1 MADPSSLGE
10 LLGRELSTAVV
21 LFHQAVAERMGL
33 NATDFKC
40 LDLLARMGPMTAG
53 HLAELLGLTGGAIT
67 GVIDRLEAAGFA
79 QRERDQSDR
88 RRVIIKPC
96 GSPASASTLVPIFAS
111 LQQAMGEELANRYS
125 PEVLDA
131 IEDFLRRT
139 IQVLRQETQK
149 LHQEIGEYSE
159 SDAG

>member
-1 MADPSSLGE
+1 MADASSLGE

-21 LFHQAVAERMGL
+21 LFHQAVAERIGL

-40 LDLLARMGPMTAG
+40 LDLLVRTGPTTAG
-53 HLAELLGLTGGAIT
+53 HLSELLGLTGGAIT
-67 GVIDRLEAAGFA
+67 GVIDRLESAGFA
-79 QRERDQSDR
+79 QRERDQNDR

-96 GSPASASTLVPIFAS
+96 EGQVYANTFMPIFAS

-125 PEVLDA
+125 SEVLAA

-139 IQVLRQETQK
+139 IQVLRQETLK
-149 LHQEIGEYSE
+149 LHQETG
-159 SDAG
+159 